1 MSLNTVRSAIEG
13 RIATEFANAPVI
25 QVSYGNVPFTPPNN
39 SSFIQ
44 VFVGFGD
51 QRYITLTSP
60 ASGINAVNGAI
71 TANIFTPRGAGAG
84 ANLTIAQRFVD
95 LFSRLYLS
103 NIRFDAANGPSAV
116 EASVNET
123 GISAQTALAAS
134 FYQSQVTISFEAFE
148 QS

>member
-1 MSLNTVRSAIEG
+1 MSLNTVRAAIEG
-13 RIATEFANAPVI
+13 RIATEFASAPII
-25 QVSYGNVPFTPPNN
+25 QVSYGNVPFEPPNN
-39 SSFIQ
+39 SDFIQ

-51 QRYITLTSP
+51 QRHITLLAP
-60 ASGINAVNGAI
+60 ASGMNAINGAI

-84 ANLTIAQRFVD
+84 ANLTIAQRFID

-103 NIRFDAANGPSAV
+103 NIRFDAANGPSTI
-116 EASVNET
+116 EASVNEA

-148 QS
+148 